1 MEREGFTHVPKN
13 LQFRVGLL
21 IGLTVM
27 VAAGFTIFALYSRG
41 VFEATQRLTLV
52 SDNAEG
58 VSLGMDLTFS
68 GFPIGR
74 VERIS
79 LGDDGRA
86 RILVEVPRK
95 DAKWLRASS
104 IFTLERGIVGGARIR
119 AFSGNLQ
126 DPPLPDD
133 AERQVLRG
141 DTQEEI
147 PRMVATLRAVLDNI
161 EQMTGTGGSL
171 QASLGNLRTMTDR
184 HAGKHGAL
192 GAVLGDEDNAQKVI
206 LALDRANALLASL
219 GGVSRRID
227 GVVGKADQRMFGEGG
242 VVDGTQRAVN
252 QANDILG
259 ELRESLK
266 RVDKILED
274 AQAVSANAKAATSDL
289 AALRTEVDANLRKVT
304 GLIDEINRKWRSSAK
319 PKFACPDPAS
329 CRMRGRAAAARL
341 ADQCRAGA
349 AVVPATLL
357 RRRDQPRGG
366 GIQECQ
372 GAARKDGK
380 GRPDRARRAG
390 ALRGARSE
398 LGVRR
403 LSGIRSAA
411 LRRARGGDCVR
422 RLPFRQGVAPDRR

>member
-227 GVVGKADQRMFGEGG
+227 GVVGKADQRVFGEGG
-242 VVDGTQRAVN
+242 VMDGTQRAVN

-274 AQAVSANAKAATSDL
+274 AQAVSGNAKAATNDL
-289 AALRTEVDANLRKVT
+289 TALRAEVDANLRKVT
-304 GLIDEINRKWRSSAK
+304 GLIDEINRKWPFQREAE
-319 PKFACPDPAS
+319 
-329 CRMRGRAAAARL
+329 
-341 ADQCRAGA
+341 
-349 AVVPATLL
+349 
-357 RRRDQPRGG
+357 
-366 GIQECQ
+366 I
-372 GAARKDGK
+372 
-380 GRPDRARRAG
+380 
-390 ALRGARSE
+390 
-398 LGVRR
+398 
-403 LSGIRSAA
+403 
-411 LRRARGGDCVR
+411 
-422 RLPFRQGVAPDRR
+422 RLP